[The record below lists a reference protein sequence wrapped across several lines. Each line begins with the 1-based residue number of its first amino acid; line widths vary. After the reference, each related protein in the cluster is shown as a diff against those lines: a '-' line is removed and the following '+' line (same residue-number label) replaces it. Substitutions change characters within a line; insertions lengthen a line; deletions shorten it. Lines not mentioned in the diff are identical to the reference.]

1 MVEAINSEPA
11 DCYTLIRYKRIKSK
25 HVNYYYLSFGKVKAT
40 PAPVSDIAHQK
51 ETSAKCKHD
60 GIRLNVSCSDTK
72 QSVGAIVVT
81 LDIGEVNV
89 NSYSFDL
96 TP

>member
-51 ETSAKCKHD
+51 ETSAKCKQ
-60 GIRLNVSCSDTK
+60 K
-72 QSVGAIVVT
+72 YVT
-81 LDIGEVNV
+81 EFV
-89 NSYSFDL
+89 
-96 TP
+96 